1 MTTTIDTTVNRHGK
15 VQICVSEGDSQ
26 MHVVFEDIE
35 DAKRYLHILG
45 FQIKRAE
52 RANAMKGDEK

>member
-1 MTTTIDTTVNRHGK
+1 MTTTIDTTVNRHGD
-15 VQICVSEGDSQ
+15 VQICISDGERQ
-26 MHVVFEDIE
+26 IQVVFEDIGE
-35 DAKRYLHILG
+35 AKKYHRILG